1 MDQVINSDCFG
12 KGWDVQTDAHCID
25 CGAKNKCKD
34 TLLHGIFHETVSAN
48 PAVNNEQLAQAFT
61 ISLPS
66 IDVLR
71 QEYNEFMGNQSPP
84 TPPQIPQVPST
95 PPQVPQ
101 IAPSSPPQ
109 VSIPLQ
115 VPSSPQVLS
124 SPVPRPI
131 PCKNRRGRQPSD
143 LVVCPYCDNGYGS
156 DGNACA
162 VCGGYGNISAKKL
175 EAYQKQEAKSQQ
187 VVEGASTI
195 AINPQS
201 VTRNGPP
208 QAVEGG
214 NSSSA
219 GVQGVLPVQR
229 ASVSNAVQS
238 SPENSGKLS
247 QTQAS
252 EKTGKTSKR
261 SKTVSGLERSS
272 IFSIDQLLSLS
283 DGTVKTIFFNNETGE
298 MSLTMG
304 LK

>member
-84 TPPQIPQVPST
+84 TPPQ
-95 PPQVPQ
+95 VPQ
-101 IAPSSPPQ
+101 IAPPVPPQ

-143 LVVCPYCDNGYGS
+143 LVMCPYCDNGYGS

-208 QAVEGG
+208 QAMEGG

-229 ASVSNAVQS
+229 ASVSDAVQPS
-238 SPENSGKLS
+238 SDNSGELS
-247 QTQAS
+247 QTQTGA
-252 EKTGKTSKR
+252 KTGKTSKR
-261 SKTVSGLERSS
+261 GKTVSGLERSS
-272 IFSIDQLLSLS
+272 IFSIDQLFSLS
-283 DGTVKTIFFNNETGE
+283 NGDVHTVRFENIGGGQMTITV
-298 MSLTMG
+298 G